1 VEWSDWENGY
11 WVDMEDPYVTYKP
24 KYMETVWW
32 LLKQI
37 YNRFDVQRL
46 HHSALLS
53 KSRNRI
59 ELSWSESEGYRDVTD
74 TTVVAQFKVLE
85 SSRELLC
92 SKFYDYISSKN
103 LQHYKASVLDD
114 EIYFLA
120 WQQLLGLC
128 HLIHW
133 LLVQNRLCFSKTFN
147 QYLFFN
153 EFDFG

>member
-1 VEWSDWENGY
+1 MGY

-37 YNRFDVQRL
+37 YNKDLMYKGYTIQPY
-46 HHSALLS
+46 

-59 ELSWSESEGYRDVTD
+59 ESHEVNQPGSYRDVTD

-103 LQHYKASVLDD
+103 LQHYKASVLDL

-120 WQQLLGLC
+120 WTTTPWTLPSNTALTVGPKS
-128 HLIHW
+128 IM
-133 LLVQNRLCFSKTFN
+133 F
-147 QYLFFN
+147 
-153 EFDFG
+153 